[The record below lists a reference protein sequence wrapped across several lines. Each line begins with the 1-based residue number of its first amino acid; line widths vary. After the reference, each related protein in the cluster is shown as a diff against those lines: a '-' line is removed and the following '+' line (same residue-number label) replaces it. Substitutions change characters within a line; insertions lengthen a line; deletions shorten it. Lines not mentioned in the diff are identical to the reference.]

1 MIGLMGPV
9 RMDYDH
15 ALPAVR
21 HAANALSDLLT
32 RTLYS

>member
-1 MIGLMGPV
+1 
-9 RMDYDH
+9 MDYDH

-21 HAANALSDLLT
+21 HAAHALSDLLT